1 MSCLQLRTEHS
12 EKQRQQT
19 ISTTSCLDGVE
30 RLTVFCP
37 LVVKTEHFQY
47 FHAELHRSH
56 ITDQFTKVSQQV
68 QAANTKASYQSE
80 TTISCFHK
88 RL

>member
-1 MSCLQLRTEHS
+1 MSCLQLLLST
-12 EKQRQQT
+12 QRNKDN

-80 TTISCFHK
+80 TTISCFHE
-88 RL
+88 RR